1 MHRSVVFLLSLS
13 LSLFPPRLLSRRL
26 SRQQAAVQTTIST
39 MLRVTSNGLVTVALC
54 LALTLL
60 SSSFVDSRLWLNAL
74 IERGIVDRKSGVEK
88 LRHADHP
95 IETKHSD
102 EKSCSELRGL
112 RRRRIILNLREENIE
127 VSLHLNS

>member
-1 MHRSVVFLLSLS
+1 MHRFVVFLLSLS

>member
-1 MHRSVVFLLSLS
+1 
-13 LSLFPPRLLSRRL
+13 
-26 SRQQAAVQTTIST
+26 

-102 EKSCSELRGL
+102 RRVVQSYGESNDCEEEEL
-112 RRRRIILNLREENIE
+112 
-127 VSLHLNS
+127 S